1 MYKDVIGHEGPKA
14 ILQAAVEHDR
24 IAHAYLFH
32 GEERIG
38 KRFTAMRFAQTL
50 NCEEAQDLDHPDA
63 CGLCRSCLQI
73 EAHTHPDFLL
83 IEPDQEQANP
93 QIKIEQI
100 RGLEQQIIYRPL
112 IGRFKVV
119 LIDEADR
126 MTIGAANALLKTL
139 EEPPAH
145 SIFVLV
151 SSRPYALPSTIQ
163 SRCQSLRFVAPAQ
176 TRVEAALILKRNI
189 PPSDARLVAIASQ
202 SRVGLA
208 LHTDIKSLR
217 STQDEFHELLSAA
230 SLRSIT
236 VLLTAAESLAK
247 NDRAL
252 EALEWIAQWLR
263 DLLLVTIGAPSEFLL
278 NQERQEELNPIAHSV
293 QPDALLDLLTNV
305 EQIHRASA
313 RNINLQLAL
322 ETLLL
327 QLRDALH
334 PSAATAPVTQ

>member
-1 MYKDVIGHEGPKA
+1 MFSDIVGHEGPKA
-14 ILQAAVEHDR
+14 ILQAAMKHDR

-38 KRFTAMRFAQTL
+38 KRFTAMRFGQAL
-50 NCEEAQDLDHPDA
+50 NCEEGQDPARPDA

-73 EAHTHPDFLL
+73 EAHTHPDFVL
-83 IEPDQEQANP
+83 IEPDQELANP

-112 IGRFKVV
+112 IGRFKIV

-145 SIFVLV
+145 SIFVLTT
-151 SSRPYALPSTIQ
+151 SRPYALPATIQ
-163 SRCQSLRFVAPAQ
+163 SRCQSVRFVPAAQ
-176 TRVEAALILKRNI
+176 TQVEAALILKRNI

-217 STQDEFHELLSAA
+217 ATQDEFHTLLSSA

-236 VLLTAAESLAK
+236 TVLSAAESLAK
-247 NDRAL
+247 SDRAT
-252 EALEWIAQWLR
+252 EAFEWIAQWLR
-263 DLLLVTIGAPSEFLL
+263 DLLLVTIGAQRDLML
-278 NQERQEELNPIAHSV
+278 NTERMAELKEIARSV
-293 QPDALLDLLTNV
+293 RLDALLDLLAEV
-305 EQIHRASA
+305 ERIHRAST

-327 QLRDALH
+327 QLRDAMH
-334 PSAATAPVTQ
+334 PSVATTPVRH

>member
-1 MYKDVIGHEGPKA
+1 MFNDIVGHEGPKA
-14 ILQAAVEHDR
+14 ILQAAMKHDC

-38 KRFTAMRFAQTL
+38 KRFTAMRFAQAL
-50 NCEEAQDLDHPDA
+50 NCEEGQDSASPDA
-63 CGLCRSCLQI
+63 CSLCRSCLQI
-73 EAHTHPDFLL
+73 EAHTHPDFVF
-83 IEPDQEQANP
+83 IEPDRELANP

-112 IGRFKVV
+112 IGRFKIV

-145 SIFVLV
+145 SIFVLTT
-151 SSRPYALPSTIQ
+151 SRPYALPSTIQ
-163 SRCQSLRFVAPAQ
+163 SRCQGLRFVPAAQ
-176 TRVEAALILKRNI
+176 TQVEAALIVNRNI
-189 PPSDARLVAIASQ
+189 PPADARLVAIASQ

-217 STQDEFHELLSAA
+217 ATQDEFHTLLSSA
-230 SLRSIT
+230 SLRSIAT
-236 VLLTAAESLAK
+236 VLSAAESLAK
-247 NDRAL
+247 SDRAT

-263 DLLLVTIGAPSEFLL
+263 DLLLVTIGAPPGLML
-278 NQERQEELNPIAHSV
+278 NTERMAELKEIARAIRL
-293 QPDALLDLLTNV
+293 DALLDLLSEV
-305 EQIHRASA
+305 ERIHRAST

-327 QLRDALH
+327 QLRDAVH
-334 PSAATAPVTQ
+334 PPAVPTVAR

>member
-1 MYKDVIGHEGPKA
+1 MFNDVIGHEGPKA
-14 ILQAAVEHDR
+14 ILQAAMQHDR

-38 KRFTAMRFAQTL
+38 KRFTAMRFAQAL
-50 NCEEAQDLDHPDA
+50 NCEKGQDSEGPDA
-63 CGLCRSCLQI
+63 CGLCRSCEQI
-73 EAHTHPDFLL
+73 EAHTHPDFVLL
-83 IEPDQEQANP
+83 EPDAEQTNP

-100 RGLEQQIIYRPL
+100 RGLEQHVIYRPL

-145 SIFVLV
+145 SIFLLTT
-151 SSRPYALPSTIQ
+151 SRPYALPSTIQ
-163 SRCQSLRFVAPAQ
+163 SRCQSVRFVPPAQ
-176 TRVEAALILKRNI
+176 TQVEAALIVQRNI
-189 PPSDARLVAIASQ
+189 PPRDARLVAIASQ
-202 SRVGLA
+202 SRIGLA

-217 STQDEFHELLSAA
+217 STQDEFHTLLSAA
-230 SLRSIT
+230 SVRSIT
-236 VLLTAAESLAK
+236 VLLTAAESIAK
-247 NDRAL
+247 SDRAT

-263 DLLLVTIGAPSEFLL
+263 DLLLVAIGAQSEFML
-278 NQERQEELNPIAHSV
+278 NADRLAELKDIARSV
-293 QPDALLDLLTNV
+293 QPDALLDLLADV
-305 EQIHRASA
+305 EQIQRAST

-327 QLRDALH
+327 RLRDAVH
-334 PSAATAPVTQ
+334 PPTAAPVTQ

>member
-1 MYKDVIGHEGPKA
+1 MFNDIVGHEGPKA
-14 ILQAAVEHDR
+14 ILQAAMKHDR

-38 KRFTAMRFAQTL
+38 KRFTAMRFAQAL
-50 NCEEAQDLDHPDA
+50 NCEEGQDPERPDA
-63 CGLCRSCLQI
+63 CGLCRSCQQI
-73 EAHTHPDFLL
+73 EAHTHPDFVL
-83 IEPDQEQANP
+83 IEPDRELANP
-93 QIKIEQI
+93 QIKIEEI

-112 IGRFKVV
+112 IGRFKIV

-126 MTIGAANALLKTL
+126 LTIGAANALLKTL

-145 SIFVLV
+145 SIFVLTT
-151 SSRPYALPSTIQ
+151 SRPYALPSTIQ
-163 SRCQSLRFVAPAQ
+163 SRCQNLRFVPAAQ
-176 TRVEAALILKRNI
+176 TQVEAALIVKRNI
-189 PPSDARLVAIASQ
+189 PPGDARLVAIASQ

-217 STQDEFHELLSAA
+217 ATQDEFHTLLASA

-236 VLLTAAESLAK
+236 AVLSAAESLAK
-247 NDRAL
+247 SDRAT

-263 DLLLVTIGAPSEFLL
+263 DLLLVTIGAQCEFML
-278 NQERQEELNPIAHSV
+278 NTERMTELKEIARAV
-293 QPDALLDLLTNV
+293 RLDALLDLLAEV
-305 EQIHRASA
+305 ERIHRAST

-327 QLRDALH
+327 QLRDAVH
-334 PSAATAPVTQ
+334 PSATPPVTR

>member
-1 MYKDVIGHEGPKA
+1 MFNDIVGHEGPKA
-14 ILQAAVEHDR
+14 ILQAAMKHDR
-24 IAHAYLFH
+24 VAHAYLFH

-38 KRFTAMRFAQTL
+38 KRFTAMRFAQAL
-50 NCEEAQDLDHPDA
+50 NCEGGKDSEKPDA
-63 CGLCRSCLQI
+63 CGFCRSCVQI
-73 EAHTHPDFLL
+73 EAHTHPDFTL
-83 IEPDQEQANP
+83 IEPDRELANP

-112 IGRFKVV
+112 IGRFKIV

-145 SIFVLV
+145 SIFMLIT
-151 SSRPYALPSTIQ
+151 SRPYALPSTIQ
-163 SRCQSLRFVAPAQ
+163 SRCQSVRFVPAAQ
-176 TRVEAALILKRNI
+176 TQVEAALIVKRNI
-189 PPSDARLVAIASQ
+189 PPGDARLVAIATQ

-217 STQDEFHELLSAA
+217 STQDEFHTLLSSA

-236 VLLTAAESLAK
+236 VVLSAAESLAK
-247 NDRAL
+247 SDRGS
-252 EALEWIAQWLR
+252 ESLEWIAQWLR
-263 DLLLVTIGAPSEFLL
+263 DLVLITIGAQSNLLL
-278 NQERQEELNPIAHSV
+278 NSERIAELKDIARSV
-293 QPDALLDLLTNV
+293 RLDALLDLLAEV
-305 EQIHRASA
+305 ERIHRAST

-334 PSAATAPVTQ
+334 PSPAPTATH